1 MGHSR
6 KYDIVFLA
14 LLVISISHGLLMA
27 QVTVSSISG
36 DVVDPAG
43 RVIQGARVVLVDKF
57 HATTRTSTT
66 DATGGYEMIG
76 LQPAEYTA
84 SVSAPGFAELV
95 RSDISLP
102 VNSALRLDFRLQ
114 VGGPTTKIEVTAPV
128 RALQTERGDLGA
140 VIDQQLV
147 ETLPLNS
154 RDFLQLSLLSP
165 GVSPSVEGSQNSSYG
180 SVSMEVNGGREEFN
194 NFLLDGVDNN
204 DSYVNRYAVEPA
216 VDSVQ
221 EFKMDTS
228 SYDAEY
234 GRSAAGQVNVITRSG
249 TNSFHGTAYEYLRNK
264 VLDARDY
271 FDGAGF
277 AKAPL
282 IRNQFGAAVGGPIR
296 KDKTFFFANADFFRL
311 RQWAPQDAVVP
322 TDNER
327 AGNVSALVAQGAT
340 IVNPLTGMPFRGN
353 IVPVSPIAADILK
366 LYPECN
372 YPSYPL
378 CNQNGS
384 GSNNYLGEPSKPE
397 NHVQNTFRGDH
408 QISASDELTLRYSMG
423 IVSRFEPFQETSA
436 DEVPGFG
443 QSGDDHGHN
452 ALVREQHSF
461 GAKAINSAFFGFNRF
476 SRDFVVQ
483 NNQTNVD
490 SPSVWGVS
498 WLPNLAPRDYGY
510 PQISVVGQ
518 YGALAQVGDSP
529 NFPNLNHNNTYQ
541 VGDNFTLVHGKNTF
555 KLGGEIRKLQLNG
568 HLEPYARGSLT
579 FNGIQ
584 SGSGFSD
591 LLLGDPFLG
600 IQAQA
605 NNPIHLRS
613 TSYDIYFQ
621 DDWKLRSNL
630 TLNLGGRYEFNSP
643 ATDPK
648 NAMSEFVPQTG
659 LIVPVGTN
667 GVTDSGF
674 SPDYK
679 NFAPRVGLAWSVARN
694 MVVRAGYGLYYDA
707 GMFIVGSSAYFNPP
721 QYTADVYFE
730 PTLQNPFAGFNISP
744 AQLSALSPKIV
755 TPYMQQWN
763 LTTEGSVG
771 KRGTLTLSYVGTTG
785 SHLIRVSDLNQPTL
799 SPAGNQYNVQSR
811 RPYPT
816 YSSIGYIESEGASNY
831 NAFEAHFTGR
841 VNSALSLW
849 TSYTYSHSI
858 DSQSAFL
865 NDNADENFPQ
875 DSHNIAAERGPS
887 SFDMRQH
894 FVVAYI
900 VTLPH
905 GNRWTRNTEFQGIAT
920 AESGQPF
927 TPMISTDNANTGDS
941 NSPGQSGA
949 NRPNI
954 VGNPFQSGH
963 VAGNPTCVA
972 PAGPVHTV
980 AQWFNPCAF
989 ADPAANTY
997 GDAGRNSLL
1006 GPDYSSFDISLLR
1019 RFALPID
1026 RLTLTVEVES
1036 FNLFNK
1042 PKFDLPQAFTDQ
1054 PTSGQISSDNQ
1065 RGQNPRQLQLAARLS
1080 Y

>member
-1 MGHSR
+1 
-6 KYDIVFLA
+6 
-14 LLVISISHGLLMA
+14 
-27 QVTVSSISG
+27 
-36 DVVDPAG
+36 
-43 RVIQGARVVLVDKF
+43 
-57 HATTRTSTT
+57 
-66 DATGGYEMIG
+66 
-76 LQPAEYTA
+76 
-84 SVSAPGFAELV
+84 
-95 RSDISLP
+95 
-102 VNSALRLDFRLQ
+102 
-114 VGGPTTKIEVTAPV
+114 
-128 RALQTERGDLGA
+128 
-140 VIDQQLV
+140 
-147 ETLPLNS
+147 
-154 RDFLQLSLLSP
+154 
-165 GVSPSVEGSQNSSYG
+165 VEGSQNSSYG

-204 DSYVNRYAVEPA
+204 DAYVNRYALEPP

-234 GRSAAGQVNVITRSG
+234 GRSAAGQVNVITRRG
-249 TNSFHGTAYEYLRNK
+249 TNDFHATAYEYLRNK
-264 VLDARDY
+264 VLDARNY

-277 AKAPL
+277 AKAPF

-296 KDKTFFFANADFFRL
+296 KDKTFFFANTDFYRQ
-311 RQWAPQDAVVP
+311 RQWESDEAVVP
-322 TDNER
+322 TDSER
-327 AGNVSALVAQGAT
+327 EGNLSALVAQGAT
-340 IVNPLTGMPFRGN
+340 ITNPLTGMPFQNN
-353 IVPVSPIAADILK
+353 IVPVSPIAGDILK

-372 YPSYPL
+372 YPSYPQ
-378 CNQNGS
+378 CNLTVG
-384 GSNNYLGEPSKPE
+384 NNYLGQPSEPE

-408 QISASDELTLRYSMG
+408 RLSANDELTLRYSMG

-436 DEVPGFG
+436 DQVPGFG
-443 QSGDDHGHN
+443 NSIDDHGHN
-452 ALVREQHSF
+452 ALVREQHAF

-476 SRDFVVQ
+476 SRDFLVQ

-490 SPSVWGVS
+490 SLWGVS
-498 WLPNLAPRDYGY
+498 WLPNLAARDDGY
-510 PQISVVGQ
+510 PQISVSGF
-518 YGALAQVGDSP
+518 AQVGDSP
-529 NFPNLNHNNTYQ
+529 TFPNLNHNNTYQ

-579 FNGIQ
+579 FNGTE
-584 SGSGFSD
+584 SGSGLSD

-659 LIVPVGTN
+659 QIVQVGTN

-679 NFAPRVGLAWSVARN
+679 NFAPRVGLAWSIAPN

-730 PTLQNPFAGFNISP
+730 PPLQNPFAGYNISP
-744 AQLSALSPKIV
+744 AQLSALSPNII

-763 LTTEGSVG
+763 FTTEGSVG

-785 SHLIRVSDLNQPTL
+785 SHLIRVSDLNQPAL
-799 SPAGNQYNVQSR
+799 SPAGNPYNVQTR
-811 RPYPT
+811 RPYPA

-831 NAFEAHFTGR
+831 NAFEAHFAGR

-849 TSYTYSHSI
+849 GSYTYSHSI

-865 NDNADENFPQ
+865 NDTADENFPQ
-875 DSHNIAAERGPS
+875 NSHDIAAERGSS

-927 TPMISTDNANTGDS
+927 TPMITTDNANTGDM
-941 NSPGQSGA
+941 NSPGQSGV
-949 NRPNI
+949 NRPNKL
-954 VGNPFQSGH
+954 GNPFQSGH
-963 VAGNPTCVA
+963 VAGNPSCNA
-972 PAGPVHTV
+972 PSGPVHTA

-989 ADPAANTY
+989 ADSAPNTY
-997 GDAGRNSLL
+997 GDAGRNSIL
-1006 GPDYSSFDISLLR
+1006 GPGYGSFDISLLR
-1019 RFALPID
+1019 RFALPE
-1026 RLTLTVEVES
+1026 RATLTFEVES

-1042 PKFDLPQAFTDQ
+1042 PNFDLPQAFTDQ
-1054 PTSGQISSDNQ
+1054 PTSGQISSADQ

-1080 Y
+1080 F

>member
-1 MGHSR
+1 MGHFH
-6 KYDIVFLA
+6 KYNTVFFAFLA
-14 LLVISISHGLLMA
+14 ISISHSVSMA

-36 DVVDPAG
+36 NVFDPAG
-43 RVIQGARVVLVDKF
+43 RVIQGARVVVVDTF
-57 HATTRTSTT
+57 HATTRTATT
-66 DATGGYEMIG
+66 DASGGYQIIA

-84 SVSAPGFAELV
+84 SVTAPGFAELV

-102 VNSALRLDFRLQ
+102 VDTALKLDFRLQ

-128 RALQTERGDLGA
+128 RELQTERGDLGA

-154 RDFLQLSLLSP
+154 RDFLQLSLLAP
-165 GVSPSVEGSQNSSYG
+165 GVSPSVEGSQDSTYG

-249 TNSFHGTAYEYLRNK
+249 SNSFHATAYEYLRNK
-264 VLDARDY
+264 VLDARNY

-277 AKAPL
+277 TKPPF

-296 KDKTFFFANADFFRL
+296 KDKTFFFANTDFFRL
-311 RQWAPQDAVVP
+311 RTSESQESVVP
-322 TDNER
+322 TDDER
-327 AGNVSALVAQGAT
+327 AGNLAAVAAQGAT
-340 IVNPLTGMPFRGN
+340 ILNPQTGQPFHNN
-353 IVPVSPIAADILK
+353 IVPVSPIAANILK

-384 GSNNYLGEPSKPE
+384 GSNNYLGQPSAPE

-408 QISASDELTLRYSMG
+408 QISANDELTLRYSMG
-423 IVSRFEPFQETSA
+423 IVDRFEPYPEGVA
-436 DEVPGFG
+436 DPVVGFG
-443 QSGDDHGHN
+443 NSGDDHGHN

-483 NNQTNVD
+483 NSQVNAD
-490 SPSVWGVS
+490 SLWGVS
-498 WLPNLAPRDYGY
+498 WLPNLAARDYGY
-510 PQISVVGQ
+510 PQIQVEGK
-518 YGALAQVGDSP
+518 YGALGQVGDNP

-541 VGDNFTLVHGKNTF
+541 V
-555 KLGGEIRKLQLNG
+555 GGEIRKLQLNG
-568 HLEPYARGSLT
+568 HLEPYARGSLI
-579 FNGIQ
+579 FSGSPYESI
-584 SGSGFSD
+584 SGSGISD
-591 LLLGDPFLG
+591 LLLGDPFLA

-613 TSYDIYFQ
+613 TSYDVYFQ
-621 DDWKLRSNL
+621 DDWKLLSNL

-659 LIVPVGTN
+659 QIVPVGTN
-667 GVTDSGF
+667 GVSDSGF

-679 NFAPRVGLAWSVARN
+679 NFAPRLGLAWSVAPN
-694 MVVRAGYGLYYDA
+694 LVVRAGYGVYYDA

-730 PTLQNPFAGFNISP
+730 PPLQNPFAGYNISP
-744 AQLSALSPKIV
+744 AQLSALSPKMI
-755 TPYMQQWN
+755 TPYLQQWN
-763 LTTEGSVG
+763 LTTETSVG
-771 KRGTLTLSYVGTTG
+771 KRGTLTLSYVGTAG
-785 SHLIRVSDLNQPTL
+785 SHLIRASDLNQPAL
-799 SPAGNQYNVQSR
+799 CPPSESPMTCQNNLQSGSS
-811 RPYPT
+811 RPYPA
-816 YSSIGYIESEGASNY
+816 YSSIGYIESEGSSNY

-841 VNSALSLW
+841 VSSALSLW
-849 TSYTYSHSI
+849 SSYTWSHSI

-865 NDNADENFPQ
+865 NDAADENFPQ
-875 DSHNIAAERGPS
+875 DSHNLAAERGPS

-920 AESGQPF
+920 VESGQPF
-927 TPMISTDNANTGDS
+927 TPMISTDNANTGDA
-941 NSPGQSGA
+941 NSPGQSGV
-949 NRPNI
+949 NRPNR
-954 VGNPFQSGH
+954 VGDPFKSGH
-963 VAGNPTCVA
+963 VAANSTCVA
-972 PAGPVHTV
+972 PAGPVHTA

-989 ADPAANTY
+989 ETAAPDTY

-1006 GPDYSSFDISLLR
+1006 GPDFSSFDISLLR
-1019 RFALPID
+1019 RFTLPE
-1026 RLTLTVEVES
+1026 RATLTFEVES

-1042 PKFDLPQAFTDQ
+1042 PNFDLPQAFTDL
-1054 PTSGQISSDNQ
+1054 PNSGEISSADQ

-1080 Y
+1080 F